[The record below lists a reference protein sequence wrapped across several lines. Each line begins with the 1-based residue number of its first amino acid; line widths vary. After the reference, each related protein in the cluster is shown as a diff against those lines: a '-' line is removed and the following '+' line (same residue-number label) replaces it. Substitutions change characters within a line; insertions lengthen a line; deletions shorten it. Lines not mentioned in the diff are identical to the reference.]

1 MLSHER
7 LKEVLDY
14 DPETGISTWLVDRRG
29 TARAGARA
37 GCIHTS
43 HGYRQLRIDGKNY
56 LEHRVIFFWMTGKW
70 PDQDVDHRDMDK
82 LNNRWHN
89 LREATRSQNAAN
101 RRTHKTNTSGVK
113 GVCWN
118 KRLQKWVAQIKVN
131 GTQIHL
137 LATDSKE
144 KAEVWYK
151 AFAELAFGEYAR
163 SN

>member
-1 MLSHER
+1 MLTPER

-14 DPETGISTWLVDRRG
+14 DPETGISTWLVSRG
-29 TARAGARA
+29 SAREGARA
-37 GCIHTS
+37 GCNINPD
-43 HGYRQLRIDGKNY
+43 GYRRIRIDRENY
-56 LEHRVIFFWMTGKW
+56 LEHRLIFFWMTGRW
-70 PDQDVDHRDMDK
+70 PDPEVDHRDMDK

>member
-1 MLSHER
+1 MLTHER
-7 LKEVLDY
+7 LKSLLDY
-14 DPETGISTWLVDRRG
+14 DPETGISTWLVGKG

-37 GCIHTS
+37 GSISTS
-43 HGYRQLRIDGKNY
+43 HGYRKIQIDGKLY
-56 LEHRVIFFWMTGKW
+56 LEHRVIFFWMTGRW
-70 PDQDVDHRDMDK
+70 PAQHVDHRDMDK

-89 LREATRSQNAAN
+89 LREATRSQNTAN
-101 RRTHKTNTSGVK
+101 RRAYKNNTSGVK

-118 KRLQKWVAQIKVN
+118 KRKKKWVAQIAVN
-131 GTQIHL
+131 GVKIHL

-144 KAEVWYK
+144 KAEVWYR